1 MVRGGYT
8 TAATSKVE
16 HIVIIVN
23 SWKPLTIITKR
34 PILDVGCCNSPRST
48 SVQNTVVIHKLD
60 ESISKKHFVTFC
72 KFKERLVTFC

>member
-1 MVRGGYT
+1 MFPSSAEADLGLLQHPRWS
-8 TAATSKVE
+8 AL
-16 HIVIIVN
+16 
-23 SWKPLTIITKR
+23 LTIITKR